1 MKISLLKSLFRG
13 IFSVIR
19 SRLFIVGAFFVVLF
33 VLLFHR
39 LFVLQVVEGADYLEQ
54 FTYRIQRDTQI
65 AAPRGTIYDCN
76 GTVLA
81 YDRMIYSVI
90 IENST
95 LLSDNDTR
103 NQMIERL
110 IAIIEDNGREAVN
123 NIPMEVSEDGTIE
136 FTGSDTTIRNFKKDI
151 FSVNY

>member
-110 IAIIEDNGREAVN
+110 IAIIEDNGR
-123 NIPMEVSEDGTIE
+123 
-136 FTGSDTTIRNFKKDI
+136 GSGEQHSHGSI
-151 FSVNY
+151 